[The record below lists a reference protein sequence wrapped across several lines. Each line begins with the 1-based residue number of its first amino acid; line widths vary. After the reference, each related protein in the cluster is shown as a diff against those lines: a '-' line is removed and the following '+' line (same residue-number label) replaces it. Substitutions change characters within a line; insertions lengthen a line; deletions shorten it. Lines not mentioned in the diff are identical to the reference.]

1 MTEIAAYLA
10 NASYVAALGGP
21 PLANLKYGVIIVPV
35 GEESLL
41 FGEKPDFVMNQDFL
55 DAVDDANRDYDRALR
70 MHDPD
75 KDSEEFVRNRF
86 DQDFPSVSADAHR
99 NVEVAFARD
108 GKGNGRL
115 AEEEDAVGLR

>member
-1 MTEIAAYLA
+1 
-10 NASYVAALGGP
+10 
-21 PLANLKYGVIIVPV
+21 
-35 GEESLL
+35 
-41 FGEKPDFVMNQDFL
+41 
-55 DAVDDANRDYDRALR
+55 